1 MLSQNGKF
9 RVKAYTH
16 TVDKYSLKTA
26 QTMQGVGLIYK
37 EEFNNPKELLTSFK
51 ELFTSKKKKNKNA
64 KKNKKAAKN
73 KIKQANPTQLTN
85 PTDSVS
91 TPQDSLLITPD
102 TIH

>member
-1 MLSQNGKF
+1 MKKL
-9 RVKAYTH
+9 VILA
-16 TVDKYSLKTA
+16 LC
-26 QTMQGVGLIYK
+26 
-37 EEFNNPKELLTSFK
+37 LTLVTPATF
-51 ELFTSKKKKNKNA
+51 A
-64 KKNKKAAKN
+64 KKEAKGTVKTEQKAVKKENTKKAAKN